1 MNLEKLKDT
10 ARKYEQKEEWR
21 KAIEVYQR
29 VLGAYESGEED
40 APDLALYNK
49 VGDLHLKV
57 GDIPAAVRS
66 YERAVELYGEQGFSN
81 NAIAVCGKILRYDP
95 HRTRTYIQLARL
107 HARKNMAGE
116 AKKHLIEYLDRMNR
130 EGLRDDAFRDVK
142 DFADQFA
149 SSDEIRVMLA
159 ELLRVASR
167 GVEAREQ
174 LEKLATQLE
183 SRGDQVG
190 ARRTR
195 ERLHEIE
202 ETATSPLEEPRRKGD
217 LVFLDVGL
225 GFPSGAPPAGPGVTA
240 PGTEESLD
248 VPPPVEVSVGEVTV
262 SVSDLMQSDLDA
274 AEFEVMPLEGLD
286 RVDVGDL
293 DDLELLPVDPD
304 LVLDQTRLDPANE
317 PPPVEGL
324 EPGVADDSGFLPL
337 TASDATGL
345 VSDMTI
351 ELTAS
356 APEEPSPDRL
366 ELVPLLG
373 DLDLSTA
380 VESADADAG
389 ADSTPVW
396 GEDDPALHLL
406 ESDAPAESVGAAPPV
421 EEESAGARVSS
432 LEDRVL
438 DDPDNPEVHRA
449 LGEALLATGQHDRG
463 VEELDLALS
472 RLEELEDWDRADD
485 VAQQLARLEP
495 AGIRYFQK
503 MVELAYRGGHRSRV
517 IDAYLEL
524 GDALVRVGSVEK
536 ALAVYGRVAEQ
547 EPDNPR
553 ALAAIDALAPPA
565 PPTPPAPVLSAGPA
579 VPAPPVVS
587 AGPALPAAPAPEPVG
602 SGFVDL
608 GALVLG
614 DVAGG
619 KPKDTRM
626 RVQDEEPTGDE
637 ERDFAD
643 MLKQFKR
650 GLDENLDD
658 EDYQSH
664 YDLGIAFK
672 EMGLLDEA
680 IAEFQK
686 ALRSPDA
693 RLRTSEALGSSFFDK
708 GQFAVAE
715 AILRRAV
722 DGLSGQDDEK
732 IGLLY
737 WLGRALEAGGRAEE
751 AQPYYRRA
759 LAVDIHFMDLTER
772 LRAIAKDRAP

>member
-10 ARKYEQKEEWR
+10 ARKHEQKEEWR

-29 VLGAYESGEED
+29 VLDAFESGAEE

-66 YERAVELYGEQGFSN
+66 YERAVDLYGEQGFSN

-107 HARKNMAGE
+107 HARKNMAIE
-116 AKKHLIEYLDRMNR
+116 AKKNLIEYLERMNR

-142 DFADQFA
+142 AFADQFA

-167 GVEAREQ
+167 GAEAREQ
-174 LEKLATQLE
+174 LEKLASDLE
-183 SRGDQVG
+183 SRGDQAG
-190 ARRTR
+190 AQRTR
-195 ERLHEIE
+195 ERLHELDDKP
-202 ETATSPLEEPRRKGD
+202 ATPAAAPRRRGD
-217 LVFLDVGL
+217 LVFLDIGL
-225 GFPSGAPPAGPGVTA
+225 DLPYGSPPAPAAPSHPVRLVEEPVEAPPA
-240 PGTEESLD
+240 LD
-248 VPPPVEVSVGEVTV
+248 PPVGEVTV
-262 SVSDLMQSDLDA
+262 SASDMMQADLDIDSS
-274 AEFEVMPLEGLD
+274 EFDVVPVEGLE
-286 RVDVGDL
+286 RASVDDL
-293 DDLELLPVDPD
+293 DDVELLPVDPD
-304 LVLDQTRLDPANE
+304 LVADHTRLEADDEAPALL
-317 PPPVEGL
+317 EGF
-324 EPGVADDSGFLPL
+324 EPGVADDSGTVPL
-337 TASDATGL
+337 VATDSTGL
-345 VSDMTI
+345 VSDLTI
-351 ELTAS
+351 DISGATAD
-356 APEEPSPDRL
+356 EPSPDRI
-366 ELVPLLG
+366 EEEALLG
-373 DLDLSTA
+373 DVDLS
-380 VESADADAG
+380 VDVGGKEESYIAAPP
-389 ADSTPVW
+389 PVW
-396 GEDDPALHLL
+396 SEDDPALQLTE
-406 ESDAPAESVGAAPPV
+406 ESGGAGPAPAQEL
-421 EEESAGARVSS
+421 SAEARVSA

-438 DDPDNPEVHRA
+438 DNPDDPEVHRE
-449 LGEALLATGQHDRG
+449 LGEALLAIGQHERG

-472 RLEELEDWDRADD
+472 RFEELEDWDQADT
-485 VAQQLARLEP
+485 VAQELARLEP
-495 AGIRYFQK
+495 SGIRYFQK
-503 MVELAYRGGHRSRV
+503 LVELAYRGGHRPRV
-517 IDAYLEL
+517 IDSYLEL
-524 GDALVRVGSVEK
+524 GDALVRVGAVDK
-536 ALAVYGRVAEQ
+536 ALAVYGRVAESD
-547 EPDNPR
+547 PGNAR
-553 ALAAIDALAPPA
+553 ALSAIDALAPP
-565 PPTPPAPVLSAGPA
+565 PPPAPAMGGP
-579 VPAPPVVS
+579 PAP
-587 AGPALPAAPAPEPVG
+587 AARPA
-602 SGFVDL
+602 SDDFVDL
-608 GALVLG
+608 GALVQ
-614 DVAGG
+614 DQDSVG
-619 KPKDTRM
+619 KSKDTRM

-637 ERDFAD
+637 ERDFAE

-658 EDYQSH
+658 EDFQSH

-737 WLGRALEAGGRAEE
+737 WLGRALEAEGRAQE

-759 LAVDIHFMDLTER
+759 LAVDIHFMDLADR
-772 LRAIAKDRAP
+772 LRAISKGGTP

>member
-10 ARKYEQKEEWR
+10 ARKHEQKEEWR

-29 VLGAYESGEED
+29 VLEAFESGEEA

-66 YERAVELYGEQGFSN
+66 YERAVDLYGEQGFSN

-116 AKKHLIEYLDRMNR
+116 AKKNLIEYLDRMNR
-130 EGLRDDAFRDVK
+130 DNMRDTAFRDVK
-142 DFADQFA
+142 EFADQFG

-167 GVEAREQ
+167 GAEAREQ
-174 LEKLATQLE
+174 LEKLATELDN
-183 SRGDQVG
+183 RGDEAG
-190 ARRTR
+190 AKRTR

-202 ETATSPLEEPRRKGD
+202 TRAPSAAEEPRRKGE
-217 LVFLDVGL
+217 LVFLDIGL
-225 GFPSGAPPAGPGVTA
+225 DAPFAAPSGPGGTTRDAGPADEVGGIPPLEL
-240 PGTEESLD
+240 PGG
-248 VPPPVEVSVGEVTV
+248 EVSV
-262 SVSDLMQSDLDA
+262 SVSDMMQADLDA
-274 AEFEVMPLEGLD
+274 EADEFEIVPMEGLE
-286 RVDVGDL
+286 RTTSADL

-304 LVLDQTRLDPANE
+304 VVVDQTRLDAGLA
-317 PPPVEGL
+317 PPPLEGL
-324 EPGVADDSGFLPL
+324 DAGSAADTGTVPL
-337 TASDATGL
+337 VASDLTGL
-345 VSDMTI
+345 VSDLTI
-351 ELTAS
+351 ELTAPS
-356 APEEPSPDRL
+356 MDEPSPDRIV
-366 ELVPLLG
+366 EEPLLG
-373 DLDLSTA
+373 DMDLGVA
-380 VESADADAG
+380 VPPEPERYAVDAA
-389 ADSTPVW
+389 PVW
-396 GEDDPALHLL
+396 AADDPALQLVGG
-406 ESDAPAESVGAAPPV
+406 EAPVEDSGAAPPA
-421 EEESAGARVSS
+421 EEESAEARLSA

-438 DDPDNPEVHRA
+438 DDPDNPDVHRA
-449 LGEALLATGQHDRG
+449 LGEALLATGQHGRG
-463 VEELDLALS
+463 VEELELAMS
-472 RLEELEDWDRADD
+472 RFEELEDWDRADD
-485 VAQQLARLEP
+485 VAQELARLEP
-495 AGIRYFQK
+495 SGIRYFQK
-503 MVELAYRGGHRSRV
+503 MVELAYRGGHPGQV

-524 GDALVRVGSVEK
+524 GDALVRVGSVDK
-536 ALAVYGRVAEQ
+536 ALAVYGRVAEH

-553 ALAAIDALAPPA
+553 ALSAIDALAPPA
-565 PPTPPAPVLSAGPA
+565 APAAPRS
-579 VPAPPVVS
+579 PAPPPDAES
-587 AGPALPAAPAPEPVG
+587 P
-602 SGFVDL
+602 GFVDL
-608 GALVLG
+608 GALVL
-614 DVAGG
+614 DVNPGG
-619 KPKDTRM
+619 RAKDTRM
-626 RVQDEEPTGDE
+626 RVHDEEPTGDE
-637 ERDFAD
+637 EHDFAE

-650 GLDENLDD
+650 GIDENLEDT
-658 EDYQSH
+658 DYQSH

-737 WLGRALEAGGRAEE
+737 WLGRALEAEGRAQE

-759 LAVDIHFMDLTER
+759 LAVDIHFMDLADR
-772 LRAIAKDRAP
+772 LRAIAQGRAP

>member
-29 VLGAYESGEED
+29 VLEAFESGEEA

-66 YERAVELYGEQGFSN
+66 YERAVDLYGEQGFSN

-116 AKKHLIEYLDRMNR
+116 AKKNLIEYLDRMNR
-130 EGLRDDAFRDVK
+130 DGLRDAAFRDVK
-142 DFADQFA
+142 DFADTFA

-167 GVEAREQ
+167 GAEAREQ
-174 LEKLATQLE
+174 LEKLSAELE
-183 SRGDQVG
+183 SRGDQAG

-202 ETATSPLEEPRRKGD
+202 QSAPAPAEEPRRRGD
-217 LVFLDVGL
+217 LVFLDIGL
-225 GFPSGAPPAGPGVTA
+225 DTPFGALPPGVAPGTREPGVVDEAGGAPPL
-240 PGTEESLD
+240 E
-248 VPPPVEVSVGEVTV
+248 VPEVDVTV
-262 SVSDLMQSDLDA
+262 SVSDLMQADLDDAA
-274 AEFEVMPLEGLD
+274 AEFEVIPLEGLE
-286 RVDVGDL
+286 RASVGDL
-293 DDLELLPVDPD
+293 DNLELLPLDPD
-304 LVLDQTRLDPANE
+304 IVLDQTRLDPAYA
-317 PPPVEGL
+317 PPIIDGFEHGF
-324 EPGVADDSGFLPL
+324 ADDSGTVPL
-337 TASDATGL
+337 VASDLTGL
-345 VSDMTI
+345 VSDLTI
-351 ELTAS
+351 DLTHSPTDA
-356 APEEPSPDRL
+356 PSPDRI
-366 ELVPLLG
+366 EEEPLLG
-373 DLDLSTA
+373 DVDLLITLTA
-380 VESADADAG
+380 ATEVYSAEAA
-389 ADSTPVW
+389 PVW
-396 GEDDPALHLL
+396 AEDDPTMELAAA
-406 ESDAPAESVGAAPPV
+406 DTAADRAAEAAPPV
-421 EEESAGARVSS
+421 EESAEARLSA

-463 VEELDLALS
+463 VEELNLALS
-472 RLEELEDWDRADD
+472 RFEEIEDWDQADN
-485 VAQQLARLEP
+485 VAQELARLEP
-495 AGIRYFQK
+495 SGIRYFQK
-503 MVELAYRGGHRSRV
+503 MVELAFRAGHRGRV
-517 IDAYLEL
+517 VDAYLEL
-524 GDALVRVGSVEK
+524 GDALVRVGSVDK

-553 ALAAIDALAPPA
+553 ALAAIDSLAPPA
-565 PPTPPAPVLSAGPA
+565 PTAPPSASPPPPPPAA
-579 VPAPPVVS
+579 
-587 AGPALPAAPAPEPVG
+587 AAP
-602 SGFVDL
+602 GFVDL
-608 GALVLG
+608 GALVLDG
-614 DVAGG
+614 DTGG
-619 KPKDTRM
+619 RTKDTRM
-626 RVQDEEPTGDE
+626 RVQDEAPTGDE

-650 GLDENLDD
+650 GLDENLED

-664 YDLGIAFK
+664 YDLGVAFK

-686 ALRSPDA
+686 ALRAPDA

-737 WLGRALEAGGRAEE
+737 WLGRALEAEGRGLE

-759 LAVDIHFMDLTER
+759 LAVDIHFMDLADR
-772 LRAIAKDRAP
+772 LRAIAKGGTA

>member
-10 ARKYEQKEEWR
+10 ARKHEQREEWR
-21 KAIEVYQR
+21 KAIEVYRR
-29 VLGAYESGEED
+29 VLDASESGGEV

-66 YERAVELYGEQGFSN
+66 YERAVDLYSEQGFSN

-116 AKKHLIEYLDRMNR
+116 AKKNLIEYLERMNR

-142 DFADQFA
+142 EFADHFA

-167 GVEAREQ
+167 GAEAREQ
-174 LEKLATQLE
+174 LEKLATDLE
-183 SRGDQVG
+183 SRGDQAG
-190 ARRTR
+190 AQRTR
-195 ERLHEIE
+195 DRMHQMESQGPAPTE
-202 ETATSPLEEPRRKGD
+202 ESRRKND
-217 LVFLDVGL
+217 LVFLDIGLDTPFGSPVG
-225 GFPSGAPPAGPGVTA
+225 FGAPTREIQRVEPSEPG
-240 PGTEESLD
+240 
-248 VPPPVEVSVGEVTV
+248 PPPAPPLDEEEVEVAKSA
-262 SVSDLMQSDLDA
+262 SDLLESELEADLG
-274 AEFEVMPLEGLD
+274 ELEIEPLEGLE
-286 RVDVGDL
+286 RASGPEL
-293 DDLELLPVDPD
+293 DDLELVPVDPD
-304 LVLDQTRLDPANE
+304 LVADQTHLE
-317 PPPVEGL
+317 PGEAPEPVVGL
-324 EPGVADDSGFLPL
+324 EPGTADDTGTVPL
-337 TASDATGL
+337 IASEVTGL

-351 ELTAS
+351 DVGSS
-356 APEEPSPDRL
+356 ATDEPPPGRIEE
-366 ELVPLLG
+366 EPLLG
-373 DLDLSTA
+373 DVELNLEPEGAEASFAA
-380 VESADADAG
+380 VDSAIW
-389 ADSTPVW
+389 S
-396 GEDDPALHLL
+396 EDDPALQLVD
-406 ESDAPAESVGAAPPV
+406 EPPAAAEAPAAAV
-421 EEESAGARVSS
+421 EEESPEARVSA

-449 LGEALLATGQHDRG
+449 LGEALLSIGDHDRG

-472 RLEELEDWDRADD
+472 RFEELEDWDRADD
-485 VAQQLARLEP
+485 LAHELARLEP

-503 MVELAYRGGHRSRV
+503 LVELAYRVGHRGRV
-517 IDAYLEL
+517 IEAYLEL
-524 GDALVRVGSVEK
+524 GDALVRIGAVDK
-536 ALAVYGRVAEQ
+536 ALAVYGRVAES
-547 EPDNPR
+547 EPDNAR
-553 ALAAIDALAPPA
+553 ALAALDALAPPA
-565 PPTPPAPVLSAGPA
+565 PPAAPTPP
-579 VPAPPVVS
+579 VS
-587 AGPALPAAPAPEPVG
+587 APAPDQGTE
-602 SGFVDL
+602 GFVDL
-608 GALVLG
+608 GAMLLDG
-614 DVAGG
+614 DGG
-619 KPKDTRM
+619 GRPKDTRM

-658 EDYQSH
+658 EDFQSH
-664 YDLGIAFK
+664 YDMGIAFK

-737 WLGRALEAGGRAEE
+737 WLGRALEAGGRPQE

-759 LAVDIHFMDLTER
+759 LAVDIHFMDLSDR
-772 LRAIAKDRAP
+772 LRAISPGGDG